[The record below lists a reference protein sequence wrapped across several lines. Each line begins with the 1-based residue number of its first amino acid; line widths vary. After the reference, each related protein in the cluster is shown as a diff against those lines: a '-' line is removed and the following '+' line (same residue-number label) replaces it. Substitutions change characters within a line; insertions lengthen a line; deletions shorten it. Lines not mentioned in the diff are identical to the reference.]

1 MVKQDLE
8 FRASPPVPSSKLRD
22 IVTISYKIRGR
33 EGRGIYL
40 PARIWICKIFNVFE
54 KINLAFISGL
64 KSICIDISFNSV
76 RSIPNMPPCQKKAQ
90 CVKKYFDK
98 IGEVL
103 RNVLK
108 NIVTKSYKICDV
120 GWSRFATSYL
130 NAKSWISFQTF
141 RDKYC
146 FRTFHFRFPKD
157 VYWNFQKMFQIRHR
171 AKNGTA
177 DYGLTQCTDAQWR
190 KNLSHFLTKLKL
202 QSWKVMNWSE
212 SFAATS
218 KLGDYYFVNIDSIL

>member
-1 MVKQDLE
+1 M
-8 FRASPPVPSSKLRD
+8 
-22 IVTISYKIRGR
+22 T
-33 EGRGIYL
+33 
-40 PARIWICKIFNVFE
+40 
-54 KINLAFISGL
+54 
-64 KSICIDISFNSV
+64 KSH
-76 RSIPNMPPCQKKAQ
+76 KK
-90 CVKKYFDK
+90 
-98 IGEVL
+98 GEV
-103 RNVLK
+103 
-108 NIVTKSYKICDV
+108 
-120 GWSRFATSYL
+120 GWIRFATSYL
-130 NAKSWISFQTF
+130 NAKSRISLQTF

-146 FRTFHFRFPKD
+146 FRTFHYRFPKD

-218 KLGDYYFVNIDSIL
+218 KLGDYYFVNRESMLFRWLLLFVLLLLQLLLLLLSVSISLSFFGRLLFCQQRFNIIPVVCAG